1 MIQFVSKFS
10 FLFVIF
16 LAAWSSTAIAQNACF
31 TENEAA
37 QIIRTIKNPSKV
49 KKDKQLKR
57 ELLRMQEKRES
68 LNREAFED
76 IKNAELIVARSNQEN
91 RKNLIRV
98 CGILKETGWLRKE
111 IVGDDGVDAMLF
123 IIRNSDELEIQ
134 EQLFPVLA
142 EAAKAGFISKAN
154 LAPPLDKKRIAERGK
169 QIFGTQIRVRDEI
182 GYLYPLENKANVD
195 RWRKSY
201 DLPRLAEFIK
211 LIEMDY
217 RTIVVSM
224 PLPPQLTSKK
234 SVLPI
239 SKTND
244 AANLGL
250 TENDDEI
257 LSIESGLVNLN
268 LRVLNKDLLGTRGLD
283 LKKEDFLVYENGELQ
298 NIGFFSTTDTP
309 FDLVLLLD
317 LSGSTRE
324 KQYLIAE
331 SAASFIQLARPG
343 DRIAIVAFTDR
354 ISIVSEFSSDKQKL
368 YEKVRKIDDYGTSR
382 VWDALEFT
390 YEKLLS
396 KQDPGRRSAVVFMTD
411 GVDNSLMQNRAR
423 QRAGSYFY
431 SSRPSQITFTDLLET
446 VRKNETTLFSIYLD
460 TENGY
465 SGTYA
470 SPKSYRQARR
480 GLEFL
485 AEESGGQF
493 YRAAQLED
501 LNGIYE
507 RIINDLSE
515 VYSVGYE
522 SKNED
527 RDGSWRAVNVKVKG
541 RADLTVKSKSGYYA
555 R

>member
-1 MIQFVSKFS
+1 MIRFVAKFS
-10 FLFVIF
+10 FLSVIL
-16 LAAWSSTAIAQNACF
+16 LASWPSNAIAQNACL

-37 QIIRTIKNPSKV
+37 QIIRTIRNPYKV
-49 KKDKQLKR
+49 KKDKRLKR
-57 ELLRMQEKRES
+57 ELLSMQEKRES

-76 IKNAELIVARSNQEN
+76 TKNAELIAARSNREN
-91 RKNLIRV
+91 KNNLIRV

-111 IVGDDGVDAMLF
+111 IVGDDGVEAMLF

-134 EQLFPVLA
+134 DQLFPVLA
-142 EAAKAGFISKAN
+142 EAAKAGLISKAN
-154 LAPPLDKKRIAERGK
+154 LAALLDKKRIAERGK
-169 QIFGTQIRVRDEI
+169 QIFGTQIKIRDEI
-182 GYLYPLENKANVD
+182 GYLYALENKANVD

-201 DLPRLAEFIK
+201 DLPPLAEFIK

-244 AANLGL
+244 ADLGL

-257 LSIESGLVNLN
+257 LNIESGLVNLN

-283 LKKEDFLVYENGELQ
+283 LKKEDFFVYENGELQ
-298 NIGFFSTTDTP
+298 DIAFFSTTDTP

-331 SAASFIQLARPG
+331 SAARFIQLARPG

-396 KQDPGRRSAVVFMTD
+396 KQDPDRRSAVVFMTD

-431 SSRPSQITFTDLLET
+431 SSRPSEITFTDLLET

-522 SKNED
+522 SRNED
-527 RDGSWRAVNVKVKG
+527 RDGSWRAVNVKIKG

-555 R
+555 K